1 MRTDSSRGF
10 GAAVAPAVTNGGT
23 TAALMLGAPAP
34 LSLPLS
40 NCPGFFLKFAVVNVL
55 FALVRYASSLQTDR
69 KKLKMLIKA
78 PQYQCAPVAPR

>member
-1 MRTDSSRGF
+1 MPGSEAVKTKSKSLSMRTDSSRGF

-40 NCPGFFLKFAVVNVL
+40 NCPGFFF
-55 FALVRYASSLQTDR
+55 
-69 KKLKMLIKA
+69 
-78 PQYQCAPVAPR
+78 